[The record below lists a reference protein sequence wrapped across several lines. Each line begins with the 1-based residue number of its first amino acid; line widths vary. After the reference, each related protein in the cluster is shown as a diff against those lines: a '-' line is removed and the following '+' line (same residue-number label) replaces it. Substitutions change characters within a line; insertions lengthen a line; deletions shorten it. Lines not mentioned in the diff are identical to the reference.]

1 MLGSRVVPLTSIGW
15 SLGVIALVLK
25 SGLLSP
31 PVVPQT
37 LSQDP
42 LSLSIAVLK
51 QTESFKAAAV
61 GVAGSTPNE
70 VLAWRVIFNS
80 PNRESIF
87 RDVLVSGSPS
97 GRLYA
102 LAGLWFEDANAFA
115 AAAKRLGTQGGSVT
129 TVRGCM
135 VGSESIRELIR
146 EIESGSWSR
155 EFLAAGR
162 LVMVR

>member
-1 MLGSRVVPLTSIGW
+1 LASIGW

-102 LAGLWFEDANAFA
+102 LAGLWFEDANAFVGIGNVV
-115 AAAKRLGTQGGSVT
+115 KRECRENKVEGVGFEPAEIAFVDHLIPSVRVGFLGQFDHTGRNIDADCT
-129 TVRGCM
+129 
-135 VGSESIRELIR
+135 ES
-146 EIESGSWSR
+146 
-155 EFLAAGR
+155 
-162 LVMVR
+162 